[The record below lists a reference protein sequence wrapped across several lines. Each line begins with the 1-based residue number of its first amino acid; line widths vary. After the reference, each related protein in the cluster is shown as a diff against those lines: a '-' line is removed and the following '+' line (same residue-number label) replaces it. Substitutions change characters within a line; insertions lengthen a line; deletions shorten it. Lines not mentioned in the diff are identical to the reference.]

1 MLSFQKRGSL
11 TSWSL
16 QDSQSQVRCLAHSR
30 CLKNVSSENNEP
42 IPSSLELSSGRK
54 VMVVLK
60 QDGCMGGLKRAC
72 GGHWA
77 GPPVHLS
84 CGLERQHL
92 GVTGGPAPS
101 SSPDS
106 RGDQEGAALPHFAS
120 LSHLENQKGRRG
132 WRVCFFCF
140 LVSFKLRYNSHTI
153 KAQRFFLTFFRRK
166 IFSSEIKVCK

>member
-42 IPSSLELSSGRK
+42 IPSSLEGRSWWFSSRTVAWEASSVPGGGR
-54 VMVVLK
+54 
-60 QDGCMGGLKRAC
+60 C
-72 GGHWA
+72 GHWA
-77 GPPVHLS
+77 GPAVHLS

-106 RGDQEGAALPHFAS
+106 RGDRERAAVRHFAS

-132 WRVCFFCF
+132 WRVCFFAFWF
-140 LVSFKLRYNSHTI
+140 LLN
-153 KAQRFFLTFFRRK
+153 
-166 IFSSEIKVCK
+166 